1 MKKLF
6 RRRGWIQAGATLTTN
21 AHLRGFLQG
30 KIYSG
35 PTKSVCVPGLNCYSC
50 PGAVGSCP
58 IGSLQAIIT
67 GNKHNFSFYVV
78 GVLMLFGVL
87 LGRVVCGFL
96 CPFGWIQELL
106 YKIPF
111 RKLHIPKKI
120 DRKLRYLKYAVLL
133 IFVLALPM
141 FAVNAFGLGTPWF
154 CKWICPA
161 GTLEGGIL
169 LIAANESLRSGLGF
183 TFWWKILLLVITI
196 VFSMLV
202 YRPFCR
208 YVCPLGAFYALFNRW
223 SLSQLKR
230 DQETCTSCGS
240 CERACPME
248 VDVLRN
254 SNSPECIRCG
264 RCIHACPEGSI
275 SFQFGK
281 AFIKNPFPD
290 QDQ

>member
-6 RRRGWIQAGATLTTN
+6 RRRGWIQAAATLASN

-58 IGSLQAIIT
+58 IGALQAVIT

-78 GVLMLFGVL
+78 GLLMLFGVF
-87 LGRVVCGFL
+87 LGRIVCGFL

-106 YKIPF
+106 HKIPV
-111 RKLHIPKKI
+111 RKIRVPRAV
-120 DRKLRYLKYAVLL
+120 DRKLRYCKYAVLL
-133 IFVLALPM
+133 IFVLALPT

-161 GTLEGGIL
+161 GTLEGGIP

-183 TFWWKILLLVITI
+183 TFWWKILLLMLTI

-223 SLSQLKR
+223 SLSQLER
-230 DQETCTSCGS
+230 DEANCTSCGS

-264 RCIHACPEGSI
+264 RCIHACPEDAI
-275 SFQFGK
+275 SFQFGR
-281 AFIKNPFPD
+281 AFIRTPFSS
-290 QDQ
+290 QDK

>member
-6 RRRGWIQAGATLTTN
+6 RRRGWIQAGATLISN
-21 AHLRGFLQG
+21 ANLSGFIQG

-35 PTKSVCVPGLNCYSC
+35 PIKTACVPGLNCYSC

-58 IGSLQAIIT
+58 IGSLQAVIT

-78 GVLMLFGVL
+78 GILLLFGIL
-87 LGRVVCGFL
+87 LGRMVCGFL

-106 YKIPF
+106 HKIPF
-111 RKLHIPKKI
+111 RKIHVSKKI
-120 DRKLRYLKYAVLL
+120 DRKLRFFKYGVLL
-133 IFVLALPM
+133 LFVIALPV
-141 FAVNAFGLGTPWF
+141 FAVDMFGLGSPWF

-161 GTLEGGIL
+161 GTLEGGIPL
-169 LIAANESLRSGLGF
+169 VAANEGLRTGLGF
-183 TFWWKILLLVITI
+183 TFWWKMFLLLLTI

-223 SLSQLKR
+223 SLSQLTLDKSI
-230 DQETCTSCGS
+230 CSSCKS
-240 CERACPME
+240 CERVCPME

-254 SNSPECIRCG
+254 PNSPECIRCG
-264 RCIHACPEGSI
+264 RCIHSCPEKAI
-275 SFQFGK
+275 SFQFGR
-281 AFIKNPFPD
+281 AFIKERSIP
-290 QDQ
+290 

>member
-1 MKKLF
+1 MKNLF
-6 RRRGWIQAGATLTTN
+6 RRRGWIQAGATLLSN
-21 AHLRGFLQG
+21 ANLRGFLQG

-35 PTKSVCVPGLNCYSC
+35 QTKTLCVPGLNCYSC

-58 IGSLQAIIT
+58 IGSLQAVIT

-78 GVLMLFGVL
+78 GLLLLFGVL

-106 YKIPF
+106 NRIPG
-111 RKLHIPKKI
+111 RKLRVPERA
-120 DRKLRYLKYAVLL
+120 DRKLRLFKYGILL
-133 IFVLALPM
+133 LFVLALPM
-141 FAVNAFGLGTPWF
+141 FAVDAFGLGTPWF

-161 GTLEGGIL
+161 GTLEGGIPL
-169 LIAANESLRSGLGF
+169 VAANESLRAGLGF
-183 TFWWKILLLVITI
+183 TFWWKILLLLLTI

-223 SLSQLKR
+223 SLSQLACDR
-230 DQETCTSCGS
+230 DRCTSCGS

-248 VDVLRN
+248 VDVLRDP
-254 SNSPECIRCG
+254 NSPECIRCG
-264 RCIHACPEGSI
+264 RCIHACPEGAI
-275 SFQFGK
+275 SFQFGRS
-281 AFIKNPFPD
+281 FIPFKTKP
-290 QDQ
+290 

>member
-1 MKKLF
+1 MKKIF
-6 RRRGWIQAGATLTTN
+6 RRRGWIQAGATLISN
-21 AHLRGFLQG
+21 ANLRGFFQG

-35 PTKSVCVPGLNCYSC
+35 PIKTVCVPGLNCYSC

-58 IGSLQAIIT
+58 IGALQAVIT

-78 GVLMLFGVL
+78 GMLLLFGVL

-106 YKIPF
+106 NKIPG
-111 RKLHIPKKI
+111 RKIRVPRRI
-120 DRKLRYLKYAVLL
+120 DRKLRFFKYAVLL

-161 GTLEGGIL
+161 GTLEGGIP

-183 TFWWKILLLVITI
+183 TFWWKILLLMLTI

-208 YVCPLGAFYALFNRW
+208 YVCPLGAFYALCNRW
-223 SLSQLKR
+223 SLSQLER
-230 DQETCTSCGS
+230 DRVSCTSCGN

-264 RCIHACPEGSI
+264 RCVHACPEGAI
-275 SFQFGK
+275 SFQFGR
-281 AFIKNPFPD
+281 AFIKND
-290 QDQ
+290 SSIQG